1 MASGKLTREDA
12 KELMSML
19 LIKMNDVTML
29 QAGFLQVGFSGYPVM
44 QGLTIGGVDA
54 GGRMRSMI
62 YRI

>member
-29 QAGFLQVGFSGYPVM
+29 QAGFRRTARGQELPVR
-44 QGLTIGGVDA
+44 QGQQIGTAHDEED
-54 GGRMRSMI
+54 MP
-62 YRI
+62 